1 MPKAFRR
8 ARRAPRGA
16 LVFASRRC
24 VGIFILQEEAMNFFI
39 LRSTNHR
46 SSPGLLNR
54 GRPYL
59 LLLLACCLTLAA
71 PGLRAQQP
79 ADAVTVDKQ
88 TLEVLLER
96 IDQLEARVRQ
106 LEAD

>member
-1 MPKAFRR
+1 
-8 ARRAPRGA
+8 
-16 LVFASRRC
+16 
-24 VGIFILQEEAMNFFI
+24 VGIFILQEEAMNFFFI

-46 SSPGLLNR
+46 SSPRLLNR
-54 GRPYL
+54 DRPYL

-71 PGLRAQQP
+71 PSLRAQQP

-106 LEAD
+106 LEASFHAGWNSPTAGV